1 MCTFVVKIVVG
12 NKTLI
17 KVNELTFYGK
27 QKDQEEEEWDWFNVK
42 HRTMFP

>member
-27 QKDQEEEEWDWFNVK
+27 QKDQVEEWDWFNVK
-42 HRTMFP
+42 DRTMFP

>member
-17 KVNELTFYGK
+17 KVNELTK
-27 QKDQEEEEWDWFNVK
+27 QKDQEEEEEWDWFNVK
-42 HRTMFP
+42 DMTMFL